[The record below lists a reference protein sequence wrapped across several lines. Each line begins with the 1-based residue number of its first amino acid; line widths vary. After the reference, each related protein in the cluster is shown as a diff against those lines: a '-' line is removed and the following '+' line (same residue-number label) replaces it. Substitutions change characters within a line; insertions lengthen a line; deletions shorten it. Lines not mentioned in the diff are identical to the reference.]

1 MKLNDDIRKYLYGNY
16 PNLQY
21 PNGDPIKLGYILAHT
36 AQLPN
41 SFSEMWNQDR
51 TEVGFL
57 QELKNIKLDTLRPF
71 TYKYSNAGY
80 QLLGYIL
87 EKCYGKSYESLV
99 QQYISEPLKMYNTG
113 VSFAGSIQKN
123 LSKGYNAAH
132 QVMHYLPVAFP
143 AAGSMKSTAADMLSY
158 LQYQLQDKDEAVKL
172 THRILYG
179 NIDDNAHSFQWE
191 VGKTWNW
198 DYYLRGDGGTNGF
211 RSLCVMYPDYGV
223 GIILL
228 SNETDDN
235 VGRSLYNLAGAIF
248 RGVKTIKQ

>member
-1 MKLNDDIRKYLYGNY
+1 
-16 PNLQY
+16 
-21 PNGDPIKLGYILAHT
+21 
-36 AQLPN
+36 
-41 SFSEMWNQDR
+41 
-51 TEVGFL
+51 
-57 QELKNIKLDTLRPF
+57 
-71 TYKYSNAGY
+71 
-80 QLLGYIL
+80 
-87 EKCYGKSYESLV
+87 
-99 QQYISEPLKMYNTG
+99 
-113 VSFAGSIQKN
+113 
-123 LSKGYNAAH
+123 
-132 QVMHYLPVAFP
+132 
-143 AAGSMKSTAADMLSY
+143 MKSTAADMLSY

-211 RSLCVMYPDYGV
+211 RCLCVMYPDYGV
-223 GIILL
+223 GIIVL